1 MREKC
6 WIQTL
11 YLCHKDASHAWW
23 RPVISRFVRILLL
36 LQEPDFS
43 RDSWFSKLPH
53 TEHGTRERTG
63 REAIPA
69 EHRNARAPHMNQSLA
84 AATGARQDQIFLQL
98 LDGSTIPYCT
108 LRPEIRLIG
117 LEICRLTNMSVYH
130 QLLTLEGRELH
141 TGDNIPPNSAII
153 LGLSSR
159 GGTRS
164 HGQFQ
169 CLDVLASVFQTSSLK
184 TMYEQTLIYLAL
196 RQDDVYAIMEDG
208 PMILGR
214 NLRSRRVSWF
224 FTRLVPI
231 QFSNES
237 NSSLTFSWQLSCG
250 RDLRNA
256 LWGVGTANDEV
267 LKIIFPYEYDM
278 SS

>member
-1 MREKC
+1 
-6 WIQTL
+6 
-11 YLCHKDASHAWW
+11 
-23 RPVISRFVRILLL
+23 
-36 LQEPDFS
+36 
-43 RDSWFSKLPH
+43 
-53 TEHGTRERTG
+53 
-63 REAIPA
+63 
-69 EHRNARAPHMNQSLA
+69 
-84 AATGARQDQIFLQL
+84 
-98 LDGSTIPYCT
+98 
-108 LRPEIRLIG
+108 
-117 LEICRLTNMSVYH
+117 
-130 QLLTLEGRELH
+130 
-141 TGDNIPPNSAII
+141 
-153 LGLSSR
+153 
-159 GGTRS
+159 
-164 HGQFQ
+164 
-169 CLDVLASVFQTSSLK
+169 
-184 TMYEQTLIYLAL
+184 MYEQTLIYLAL